1 MKLRPGPYC
10 SQLMSNK
17 GRKGKVML
25 PSNYAARQHC
35 GDPVCK
41 KQHAQVAQRLVTAGN
56 QEKRKCEK
64 CLQQRPFLAGA
75 KAQINGINYKSKLMC
90 GGQIKIFREGQ
101 QRLDWY
107 VSGIRRSLF
116 LQHLTSHG
124 VAV

>member
-1 MKLRPGPYC
+1 MKLRPCPYC
-10 SQLMSNK
+10 QELMSNK
-17 GRKGKVML
+17 GHKGQVKS

-56 QEKRKCEK
+56 QDKRKSEKR
-64 CLQQRPFLAGA
+64 LQQRPFLANA
-75 KAQINGINYKSKLMC
+75 TAQINGINYKSKLMC

-107 VSGIRRSLF
+107 VSDMKRSLF
-116 LQHLTSHG
+116 LQNLTSHG
-124 VAV
+124 V